1 MQNTSHGF
9 IPPLSGR
16 STRAI
21 PTRSQASLRGATVAK
36 LPIDS
41 YPRRIVFESKLEQRV
56 LYLIL
61 ARSDVHD
68 VWDQP
73 PAIEYRNAKG
83 ALKRHT
89 FDYLVTLTCGKRL
102 AVAVKP
108 SARADRT
115 RFREELA
122 LIQAAAPAGF
132 ADEVVLVTERQ
143 FTRGAATNAAR
154 LHEFRR
160 IADPDAD
167 NIVRQL
173 ISDQAADIS
182 IADLVLNSGLEGRG
196 YRAAFRAI
204 YDGFADAD
212 QNAEITPT
220 TRVTARR
227 VLQ

>member
-9 IPPLSGR
+9 IPPWSGR

-36 LPIDS
+36 LPVDS
-41 YPRRIVFESKLEQRV
+41 HPRRIVFESKLEQRV

-61 ARSDVHD
+61 ARSDIHD

-89 FDYLVTLTCGKRL
+89 FDYLVTLTCGKKL

-108 SARADRT
+108 SARADRMC
-115 RFREELA
+115 FRDELA

-160 IADPDAD
+160 TADPEAD
-167 NIVRQL
+167 NILRQL
-173 ISDQAADIS
+173 IAGQTAGIS
-182 IADLVLNSGLEGRG
+182 IADLVMSSGLEGRG

-204 YDGFADAD
+204 YNGFADAD
-212 QNAEITPT
+212 RNVEITPT
-220 TRVTARR
+220 TRLTARR